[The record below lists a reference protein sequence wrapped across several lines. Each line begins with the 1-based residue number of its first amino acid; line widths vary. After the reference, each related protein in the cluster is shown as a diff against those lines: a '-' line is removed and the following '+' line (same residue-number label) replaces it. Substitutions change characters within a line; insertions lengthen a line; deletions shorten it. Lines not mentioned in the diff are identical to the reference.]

1 MKVLVLGGTGAIGV
15 HLVNMLSQNG
25 VETVVT
31 TRNHLESTGNIKYI
45 HGNAHDVDFLQVIL
59 KEHWDAIVDF
69 MVYTTLN
76 FSERIDM
83 LLDATTQYIFLS
95 SARVYA
101 DSVQPLVETSSRL
114 LNISHDKEF
123 LSTDDYSLTKARQ
136 EDILG
141 NTGRKNWTI
150 IRPYITYSENR
161 LQLGV
166 LEKEE
171 WLYRALQGRT
181 IIFSNEISSKI
192 TTLTYGLDVS
202 KGIMAIIG
210 NSKALADTFH
220 ITTEYSYSW
229 NNILTIYLEILEKN
243 IGYKPN
249 VLFQDVDIIY
259 KENPAKYQILYDR
272 LFNRYFDNSKIKKY
286 INTTIFTKIEDGLKI
301 CLEEF
306 LKKPEFLQIDW
317 KKEAL
322 KDRKTKE
329 FTSLKEIHR
338 YKQKIKY
345 LIFRYF
351 LK

>member
-15 HLVNMLSQNG
+15 HLVNMLSHNG

-31 TRNHLESTGNIKYI
+31 TRKHLESHENIKYM
-45 HGNAHDVDFLQVIL
+45 HGNVHDIEFLQVAL
-59 KEHWDAIVDF
+59 QGHWDVIVDF
-69 MVYTTLN
+69 MVYTTIN
-76 FSERIDM
+76 FRERIDM
-83 LLDATTQYIFLS
+83 LLNATNQYIFLS

-101 DSVQPLVETSSRL
+101 DSVQPLIETSSRL

-136 EDILG
+136 EDILR

-181 IIFSNEISSKI
+181 IVFSNEISTKI

-286 INTTIFTKIEDGLKI
+286 INTTNFTKIEDGLKI

-322 KDRKTKE
+322 KDRQTKE
-329 FTSLKEIHR
+329 FSSLKEIHG